1 MDIFN
6 LNTYCQIAFQNHY
19 VSFHSHQQCSFTFPK
34 TPTFKLFANLME
46 KKNGNLYLFLT
57 LHFPS
62 LVQLSIFLSDVYWPV
77 LCELFVTFA

>member
-1 MDIFN
+1 
-6 LNTYCQIAFQNHY
+6 
-19 VSFHSHQQCSFTFPK
+19 
-34 TPTFKLFANLME
+34 ME